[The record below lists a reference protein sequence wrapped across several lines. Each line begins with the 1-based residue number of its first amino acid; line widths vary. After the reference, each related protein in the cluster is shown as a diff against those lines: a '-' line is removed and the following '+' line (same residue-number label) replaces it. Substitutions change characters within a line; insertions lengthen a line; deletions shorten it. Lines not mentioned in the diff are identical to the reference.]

1 MSLRGAPIEEP
12 VTLPDGRTLLLRIGV
27 PDDPYVPKRELS
39 TVVVEALEDGRG
51 VAAVTTVLTPDD
63 TSEARTMLR
72 ELVDGLASGSVAPT
86 ASAIETVVDRP
97 RT

>member
-1 MSLRGAPIEEP
+1 MSLRGAPLEQP
-12 VTLPDGRTLLLRIGV
+12 VTLPDGRTLLLRVGV

-51 VAAVTTVLTPDD
+51 VAAVTTVLAPED
-63 TSEARTMLR
+63 TTRARTWSR
-72 ELVDGLASGSVAPT
+72 SPAGRPATAAVAPP